1 MLYVSSMSDIVEPF
15 LKKYQTDKPMI
26 LFVYEDLEDLGL
38 LELFIKPAVL
48 ERNMTEE
55 NEKLDLYDKEN
66 LFNVE
71 IMIVGFAVE
80 DEIHNL
86 KKKDLVTANQIKMF
100 MKNVQGFLSTIVN
113 KLFEIS
119 PVESAGPVLEFT
131 VRVKYVQKGHP
142 TLVTQVDLIL

>member
-86 KKKDLVTANQIKMF
+86 KKKDLVTASQIKMF

-119 PVESAGPVLEFT
+119 PGESAGPVLEFT
-131 VRVKYVQKGHP
+131 VRVEYVQKGHP